1 MLVCPE
7 WLSQARVDEVPD
19 LDALVPHLHDQLLTA
34 LVRVHWFGKL
44 DGSGR
49 VGVAVA
55 DWDEVG

>member
-1 MLVCPE
+1 M
-7 WLSQARVDEVPD
+7 DEVPD
-19 LDALVPHLHDQLLTA
+19 LDALVSHLHNQLLTA